1 MEKPLVLYSWRKM
14 MVSQNKMA
22 AMERVTNRQSV
33 SDYDLNIESIKLEGS
48 LMDQRERKRRNRDK
62 SKGLG

>member
-1 MEKPLVLYSWRKM
+1 

-48 LMDQRERKRRNRDK
+48 LMDQRERKRGNRDK